1 MIFLHEIH
9 VIVIDPKF
17 SGNIGAI
24 ARVMKNFDFQNL
36 QIVNTNE
43 IDIKNDESIAR
54 AMHGKDILESAI
66 IYESL
71 EGLLNKI
78 NYDFLVGTTAHP
90 GGSYNPL
97 RLTISP
103 RELCKNLDINARI
116 GIIFGREDSGLTNNE
131 LDLCDVTVTIPAG
144 DYSTLNLSHAV
155 TIMLYEIFSWKNSL
169 GKNVIFREANV
180 NHKKNLLSKFD
191 NVLMFLNEKIKNFS
205 ARNVSDTQ
213 RIFRNVIGRSFI
225 SEREANTLAR
235 ILRYI
240 DESLQGIWK
249 NRG

>member
-1 MIFLHEIH
+1 MIHLHEIH
-9 VIVIDPKF
+9 VIIMDPKF
-17 SGNIGAI
+17 PGNIGAI
-24 ARVMKNFDFQNL
+24 ARVMKNFNFQNL
-36 QIVNTNE
+36 EIVNSNR
-43 IDIKNDESIAR
+43 IDIKNDESMAR
-54 AMHGKDILESAI
+54 AMHGKDV
-66 IYESL
+66 L
-71 EGLLNKI
+71 EGTTIFHSLKELI
-78 NYDFLVGTTAHP
+78 NLRKFDFLIGTTALP

-103 RELCKNLDINARI
+103 RQLCKNLDIDGRI
-116 GIIFGREDSGLTNNE
+116 GIIFGREDSGLTNKE
-131 LDLCDVTVTIPAG
+131 LDLCDVIVTIPAG

-155 TIMLYEIFSWKNSL
+155 TIILYELFIWKNSL

-180 NHKKNLLSKFD
+180 DHKKNLLSKFD
-191 NVLMFLNEKIKNFS
+191 SILMFLNEKIKKFNPHH
-205 ARNVSDTQ
+205 VSDTQ
-213 RIFRNVIGRSFI
+213 RIFRNLIGRSFI